1 MHLVVG
7 LGNPG
12 ARYRETRH
20 NVGVLLIDALA
31 ARWGIALSATTDLA
45 EWGAGR
51 VGTTPVV
58 LAKSR
63 AFMNASGDA
72 VAALRAAYASASIV
86 VVSDD
91 LDLPLGRVRIRR
103 GGGAGGHRGVASVIA
118 AISDAFV
125 RVRIGI
131 GRPPPGAEP
140 VDFVLEPFTVDER
153 PALDDALARAA
164 EAVET
169 LVRDGLEA
177 AMRVG
182 NAVSNG

>member
-12 ARYRETRH
+12 ACYRETRH
-20 NVGVLLIDALA
+20 NVGVLLIDVLA
-31 ARWGIALSATTDLA
+31 ERWRVVLSATNALA
-45 EWGAGR
+45 EWGVGR

-58 LAKSR
+58 LAKPR
-63 AFMNASGDA
+63 TFMNASGDA
-72 VAALRAAYASASIV
+72 VAALCGAHAPESIV

-91 LDLPLGRVRIRR
+91 LDLALGRVRIR
-103 GGGAGGHRGVASVIA
+103 GTGGAGGHRGVASVIA
-118 AISDAFV
+118 AIGDAFV

-131 GRPPPGAEP
+131 GRPPLGAES
-140 VDFVLEPFTVDER
+140 VEFVLEPFTADER
-153 PALDDALARAA
+153 KALGGALARAA
-164 EAVET
+164 DAVET

-182 NAVSNG
+182 NGAPKT